1 MRVVKAYTYKFRI
14 NGLPINYHAQ
24 AVQPPRIKRVREDM
38 GEAPSQVL
46 QDSLRRSASF
56 SNFQARSNANFC
68 ANPQYAPHDP

>member
-14 NGLPINYHAQ
+14 NGLPITYHAQ

-38 GEAPSQVL
+38 SEVHSKFL

-56 SNFQARSNANFC
+56 SNFQARSNARFS